1 MRIRVDLLLGE
12 IIKQAYEDAMKMRH
26 QYITP
31 EHILKTILSH
41 DKGKNIISS
50 CGGNVES
57 ILDLLSSYLEHE
69 VPKRKNTKGAE
80 KPTET
85 NSTLELND
93 MAIRHVVASGKDML
107 TFEDYLV
114 AIYDLD
120 STYASY
126 FLKKKGVKRADL
138 LKYVSHG
145 VSTETSQETKANP
158 SVLQEFSSEL
168 TEKAKKGEI
177 DPLIGRK
184 DVLKR
189 TIQILS
195 RRFKNNPL
203 HVGDPG
209 VGKTAITEGLAK
221 MIVDEVDIPDSLKGY
236 KVYCLDMGS
245 LLAGTKFRGDFEERL
260 KKFLQAVEEQE
271 KAIIYIDEI
280 HTIVGAGA
288 TSGGTMDASNILK
301 PFLTKGKI
309 KVIGST
315 TNDEYKKYFEKDKAL
330 SRRFQKIDI
339 SEPTITEAIE
349 ILRGLKPQYEAFH
362 GVEYTDESLVSA
374 VELSAKFIND
384 RFLPDKAID
393 VMDEVAANVKL
404 EKTKKKKKT
413 ITKIDV
419 ERTIATM
426 AKIPPQSVSNNEVEQ
441 LKNLDSNLKS
451 EVFGQDKAIE
461 TISKAI
467 KRSRAGFNEGDKPIA
482 SLLFVGPTGTG
493 KTEVSKQLSETLNV
507 PLIRFDM
514 SEYQEKHSVARLIG
528 APAGYVGYEEGGQL
542 VDAIKKNPHCV
553 LLLDEIE
560 KAHPDIYNILLSVMD
575 YATLTDNQGRKA
587 DFKNVVLIMTSNA
600 GAREVGQ
607 KKTSIGFGSVETTVD
622 SSVMKDAVE
631 KQFTPEFRNRLD
643 EIVVFN
649 HINENMA
656 LLIAKK
662 AIKKFTNMLDK
673 KGIKLNVTASAYKW
687 LAKKGLSSTY
697 GAREIFRVVN
707 DEIKPKFVDEVLFG
721 SLKDGGT
728 ASIRIKN
735 NELIVDI

>member
-1 MRIRVDLLLGE
+1 MKIRVDLLLGE
-12 IIKQAYEDAMKMRH
+12 VIKQAYEDAMKRRH

-31 EHILKTILSH
+31 EHILMTILSH

-50 CGGNVES
+50 CGGNVEA

-126 FLKKKGVKRADL
+126 FLKKEGVKRADL

-158 SVLQEFSSEL
+158 SVLQEFSTEL

-195 RRFKNNPL
+195 RRFKNNLL
-203 HVGDPG
+203 HIGDPG

-221 MIVDEVDIPDSLKGY
+221 MIVDEVDIPDFLKGY
-236 KVYCLDMGS
+236 KIYCLDMGS

-315 TNDEYKKYFEKDKAL
+315 TNDEYKKYFEKDKAI

-426 AKIPPQSVSNNEVEQ
+426 AKIPPQSVSNNEVKQ

-622 SSVMKDAVE
+622 PSVMKDAVE

-673 KGIKLNVTASAYKW
+673 KGIKLNVTAAAYKW
-687 LAKKGLSSTY
+687 LAQKGLSSTY

>member
-138 LKYVSHG
+138 LKYVPHG

-203 HVGDPG
+203 HIGDPG

-236 KVYCLDMGS
+236 KIYCLDMGS

-288 TSGGTMDASNILK
+288 TSGGTMDVSNILK

-404 EKTKKKKKT
+404 EKTKKKKKI

-622 SSVMKDAVE
+622 PSVMKDAVE

>member
-1 MRIRVDLLLGE
+1 MKIRVDLLLGE
-12 IIKQAYEDAMKMRH
+12 VIKQAYEDAMKRRH

-31 EHILKTILSH
+31 EHILMTILSH

-50 CGGNVES
+50 CGGNVEA

-126 FLKKKGVKRADL
+126 FLKKEGVKRADL

-158 SVLQEFSSEL
+158 SVLQEFSTEL

-203 HVGDPG
+203 HIGDPG

-236 KVYCLDMGS
+236 KIYCLDMGS

-315 TNDEYKKYFEKDKAL
+315 TNDEYKKYFEKDKAI

-404 EKTKKKKKT
+404 EKNKKKKKT

-426 AKIPPQSVSNNEVEQ
+426 AKIPPQSVSNNEVKQ

-622 SSVMKDAVE
+622 PSVMKDAVE

-673 KGIKLNVTASAYKW
+673 KGIKLNVTAAAYKW
-687 LAKKGLSSTY
+687 LAQKGLSSTY

>member
-1 MRIRVDLLLGE
+1 MKIRVDLLLGE
-12 IIKQAYEDAMKMRH
+12 VIKQAYEDAMKRRH

-31 EHILKTILSH
+31 EHILMTILSH

-50 CGGNVES
+50 CGGNVEA

-69 VPKRKNTKGAE
+69 VPKRKNAKGAE

-126 FLKKKGVKRADL
+126 FLKKEGVKRADL

-158 SVLQEFSSEL
+158 SVLQEFSTEL

-203 HVGDPG
+203 HIGDPG

-221 MIVDEVDIPDSLKGY
+221 MIVDEVDIPDFLKGY
-236 KVYCLDMGS
+236 KIYCLDMGS

-404 EKTKKKKKT
+404 EKNKKKKKT

-426 AKIPPQSVSNNEVEQ
+426 AKIPPQSVSNNEVKQ

-622 SSVMKDAVE
+622 PSVMKDAVE

-673 KGIKLNVTASAYKW
+673 KGIKLNVTAAAYKW
-687 LAKKGLSSTY
+687 LAQKGLSSTY